1 MRNVDD
7 VMRLGEL
14 AFEKATEEARALDQV
29 FIRNIGQSGADLP
42 RLTICHAM
50 ALFVLRSA
58 KDGYIATDSE
68 AALKNGLMPIELVQV
83 PFHETLPEII
93 STLRTAAEMF
103 EHLNSRPQPPKPGE
117 KAN

>member
-1 MRNVDD
+1 MRNIDD
-7 VMRLGEL
+7 VMRLGER
-14 AFEKATEEARALDQV
+14 AFEKATEEAKALDHE
-29 FIRNIGQSGADLP
+29 FIQNIGQSAADIP

-58 KDGYIATDSE
+58 KDGYVATDSE

-93 STLRTAAEMF
+93 STLRAAAEMF

-117 KAN
+117 RAN

>member
-29 FIRNIGQSGADLP
+29 FLQNIGQSAPDIA

-58 KDGYIATDSE
+58 KDGYIATDTV
-68 AALKNGLMPIELVQV
+68 AALKNGLPPIELNQV
-83 PFHETLPEII
+83 PFYETIPDII
-93 STLRTAAEMF
+93 STLRTATEMF
-103 EHLNSRPQPPKPGE
+103 EHLEKRLPPPQPGE
-117 KAN
+117 RAN